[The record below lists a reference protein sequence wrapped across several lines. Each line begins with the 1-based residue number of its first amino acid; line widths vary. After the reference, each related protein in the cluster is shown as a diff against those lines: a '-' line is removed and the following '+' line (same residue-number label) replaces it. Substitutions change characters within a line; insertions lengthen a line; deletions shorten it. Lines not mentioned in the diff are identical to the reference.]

1 MSLKARAF
9 HRFHLVDPSPW
20 PMYSSFAAFIMMV
33 GGVMC
38 FQRHEQGLLVLS
50 TSFILLLLLMFTWW
64 NDVICEGLFEGNHT
78 AVVQE
83 GLKLGM
89 VLFIVSEIMFF
100 FAFFWA
106 FFDASLNPNPAIGGV
121 WPPAFMTVL
130 DAWKIPFLN
139 TVILLTSG
147 ATLTYAHMAIR
158 HGNKKQAYLGLVV
171 TLVLAVYF
179 TSLQYFEYC
188 NAPFSISDSVYGS
201 VFFLITGFHG
211 IHVMIGSIFLFVSLL
226 RLQSDHFSQ
235 EHHLGFEFASWYW
248 HFVDVVWIFVFI
260 VIYLW
265 GA

>member
-1 MSLKARAF
+1 MYTSFSAF
-9 HRFHLVDPSPW
+9 T
-20 PMYSSFAAFIMMV
+20 MMI

-64 NDVICEGLFEGNHT
+64 NDVVCEGLFEGHHT
-78 AVVQE
+78 AIVQE
-83 GLKLGM
+83 GLKQGM
-89 VLFIVSEIMFF
+89 ILFIVSEIMFF

-106 FFDASLNPNPAIGGV
+106 FFDASLNPNQCIGGV

-139 TVILLTSG
+139 TLLLLTSG
-147 ATLTYAHMAIR
+147 ATLTYSHMAIR
-158 HGNKKQAYLGLVV
+158 HGNKRQAYLGLVA

-179 TSLQYFEYC
+179 TGLQYFEYC

-226 RLQSDHFSQ
+226 RLNSDHFSQ

-265 GA
+265 GS